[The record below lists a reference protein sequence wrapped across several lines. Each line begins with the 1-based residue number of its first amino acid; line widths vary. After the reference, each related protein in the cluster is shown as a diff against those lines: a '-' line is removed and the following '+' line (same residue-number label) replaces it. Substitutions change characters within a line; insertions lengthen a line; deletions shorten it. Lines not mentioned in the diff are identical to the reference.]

1 MDFIRGIKALK
12 GVNLLKMSTTIA
24 KLLHFRLT
32 WTKRDLDYLPS
43 GLGPKFVSARQAALP
58 SSSYLPTVIVEVAP
72 VASSTAAT
80 AATPSP
86 TKRT

>member
-43 GLGPKFVSARQAALP
+43 GLGPKFVSARQAAGLIP
-58 SSSYLPTVIVEVAP
+58 DGVTLTIG
-72 VASSTAAT
+72 
-80 AATPSP
+80 
-86 TKRT
+86 